1 MEKYEKMWKE
11 TKKALEDLETH
22 YAKLRQHYA
31 KQGRPTLAATFKER
45 GDGVGEAIMYM
56 ELAEE
61 DE

>member
-1 MEKYEKMWKE
+1 MENYEKMWKE
-11 TKKALEDLETH
+11 TKKALEDLESH

-31 KQGRPTLAATFKER
+31 KQDRPTFATAFKER

-61 DE
+61 NE